1 VNLTAALEVGDLS
14 STSGRNRKTVESNH
28 VVHEQLPLG
37 LLGDISSAGK
47 DIHGI
52 GETVSMGDIG
62 TVQPTAVSEFID
74 GIGQQL
80 LVHLEAKIDL
90 PANG

>member
-1 VNLTAALEVGDLS
+1 MNLTATLEVGDLS
-14 STSGRNRKTVESNH
+14 STSGRSRETVESSH

-62 TVQPTAVSEFID
+62 TVQPTVVPEFID
-74 GIGQQL
+74 GIGPQL
-80 LVHLEAKIDL
+80 LVHIETKIDL